1 MSVGFLAPSYPLAET
16 QAWGGPHVVAPAEP
30 FNLPHTTAFTKHFFK
45 SKITHSTLLKWQTKT
60 SALLEG

>member
-45 SKITHSTLLKWQTKT
+45 IQNNTFNIVKM
-60 SALLEG
+60 AN